1 MAVNRAQQQE
11 VQSLVMLKVA
21 AAKVMLQR
29 GFDPSLID
37 VMLKSGRDKRA
48 ISSDPL
54 TMALIGA
61 AAGGGLGGLS
71 GLIAPGYAAR
81 GKRRSR
87 LDAMFSRGAGGVV
100 LGGIGGGIG
109 GGLGSLDYSAL
120 RKAVAEVTGGA
131 VGGTTTG
138 GTPTDGAAG
147 GTPTDGAAGGTP
159 TGGKAG
165 VTPTGGTAGSQTSYL
180 GTGLDALATT
190 GLVNQAIADARGGQS
205 VIANAVKKI
214 PLVGRGAEI
223 SATWWDKARGLV
235 GLPAIP
241 PSSPIPKI
249 LSKVPL
255 VSTALGIALTGK
267 NVHNNGWY
275 GAGEATENEAW
286 NALTGEYGWLGG
298 AGTLAGKVFDPI
310 GNAQSIL
317 SNGQRLLTETA
328 GAAGAWADVAADE
341 AKNWWRGR

>member
-37 VMLKSGRDKRA
+37 VMLKSGREKRA

-87 LDAMFSRGAGGVV
+87 LDAMFSRGAGGVA

-138 GTPTDGAAG
+138 GTTGGTTTGGTTTGGAAG
-147 GTPTDGAAGGTP
+147 G
-159 TGGKAG
+159 
-165 VTPTGGTAGSQTSYL
+165 TPTGGTAGSQTSYL
-180 GTGLDALATT
+180 GTGLDVLATT

-328 GAAGAWADVAADE
+328 GAAGTWADVAADE